1 MGTGST
7 GLLRDT
13 RTTALGVAGFAGI
26 AQRALALGATVL
38 LLGLPT
44 TLASAAL
51 SPRIPR
57 ATV

>member
-7 GLLRDT
+7 GLLRHT
-13 RTTALGVAGFAGI
+13 RTTALGAGGFAGI
-26 AQRALALGATVL
+26 AQRALGLGATVL
-38 LLGLPT
+38 LLGLPK

-51 SPRIPR
+51 SPQTPR